1 MTCSRRSWLWG
12 FALALTGVFAAAGPG
27 QAQQQ
32 KPLDKVILRINFTP
46 WGMHAPY
53 FYGLAKGI
61 YREEGIDLEIRP
73 PSTGQQNEGFIASG
87 REQFGVTNADAF
99 TRAKGSGLP
108 IVAIMAEQPDTPF
121 AVASLKADNITQPSQ
136 LKGKKISWFHQNVKS
151 LLLPLLK
158 AGGLKVDDVEYVVIA
173 PGTETQLLAARQTD
187 VMWAQIHGQPL
198 TMEMR
203 GFPMNV
209 MALKDYG
216 VKFYGVLIYTNE
228 NLVKT
233 NPDLVQR
240 FVKATTRSI
249 MAAMDNPDAAVAEVI
264 KVSPDRDQKLE
275 TTKLKIIQ
283 NQFYKSPDFAE
294 RFGKMNDDRW
304 QSTIDYLKEGGDL
317 GQALKPSDM
326 YTNKFVDGAKDT
338 ADLAQKIKSNTTQ

>member
-1 MTCSRRSWLWG
+1 MTCNRRSWLLG
-12 FALALTGVFAAAGPG
+12 AALALTGVFAAVSPSL
-27 QAQQQ
+27 AQTQ

-53 FYGLAKGI
+53 FYGIAKGF
-61 YREEGIDLEIRP
+61 YRDEGIDLEIRP
-73 PSTGQQNEGFIASG
+73 PSAGQQNEGFIASG

-121 AVASLKADNITQPSQ
+121 GVASHKSDNITQPSQ
-136 LKGKKISWFHQNVKS
+136 LKGKKISWFHQNVKG

-158 AGGLKVDDVEYVVIA
+158 AGGLTINDIEFLTIA
-173 PGTETQLLAARQTD
+173 PGTETQMLAARQVD

-203 GFPMNV
+203 GFPTNM

-228 NLVKT
+228 NLIKT

-240 FVKATTRSI
+240 FVRATARSI
-249 MAAMDNPDAAVAEVI
+249 SAAIDNPDAAVAEVI

-275 TTKLKIIQ
+275 TTKLKIIHS
-283 NQFYKSPDFAE
+283 QFYKSPDFAE

-304 QSTIDYLKEGGDL
+304 QSTIDYLKDAGDL
-317 GQALKPSDM
+317 GQPLKPSDM
-326 YTNKFVDGAKDT
+326 YTNQFIDGAKET
-338 ADLAQKIKSNTTQ
+338 SELAQKIKSTGTQ